1 MDDSR
6 EIILITNGSSL
17 DVEKGDVT
25 LPLNESEVKVDSIK
39 EADDNYRQI
48 QIFLSEINELKS
60 LFTNSLRD
68 ITHEFLNGQK
78 EIVSTIIQNRQ
89 DFEEEISAIKGRI
102 LKIED
107 QVQENKKTIVKIDD
121 NHKCD
126 ITQTNNGDKGTQERP
141 GAGLAFPTLIN
152 QSTQEIEKQQ
162 QNTDTHFLL
171 NQDNAFNSNQN
182 HTVLDNLQVNRGL
195 SSNVNLRERRNVSLK
210 PQLYEGDEDL
220 DEYLSQFVI
229 LAEINGWDYVT
240 KSLYLAGSLKGEQ
253 ELYSMN

>member
-17 DVEKGDVT
+17 DEEKGDVA
-25 LPLNESEVKVDSIK
+25 LPLSESEMKVDSLK
-39 EADDNYRQI
+39 ETDDKNSLI
-48 QIFLSEINELKS
+48 QKFLSEINELKS

-78 EIVSTIIQNRQ
+78 ETVSTIIQNRQ
-89 DFEEEISAIKGRI
+89 DFEGEISAIKGRI

-121 NHKCD
+121 NNKCD
-126 ITQTNNGDKGTQERP
+126 TSIKQTNNGDKGTQERA

-162 QNTDTHFLL
+162 QKTDTHF
-171 NQDNAFNSNQN
+171 F
-182 HTVLDNLQVNRGL
+182 
-195 SSNVNLRERRNVSLK
+195 
-210 PQLYEGDEDL
+210 
-220 DEYLSQFVI
+220 FI
-229 LAEINGWDYVT
+229 
-240 KSLYLAGSLKGEQ
+240 KSR
-253 ELYSMN
+253 